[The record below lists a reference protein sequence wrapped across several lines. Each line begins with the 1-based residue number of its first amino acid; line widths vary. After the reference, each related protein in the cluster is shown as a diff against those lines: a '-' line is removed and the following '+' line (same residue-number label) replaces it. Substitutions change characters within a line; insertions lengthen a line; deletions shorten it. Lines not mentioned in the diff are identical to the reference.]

1 MIDYTIDAAAAK
13 KLAANNIHVEKS
25 DDRTTITFMHDVE
38 MESTGKDGD
47 GKSLTIGKTT
57 GRRVNI
63 GYTEDG
69 KGIWLQCQ
77 LAQWKEA
84 KQEKRSSSKT
94 ADEVAAL
101 RAQVEQLTAL
111 ATAALQGNGNV
122 EAAAPVTEPAQVAT
136 SKSAQAPKGNN
147 GGNGKGNKSKSRRRR
162 LDVK

>member
-1 MIDYTIDAAAAK
+1 MFNYEIDASAVK
-13 KLAANNIHVEKS
+13 KLSANNVQVEKL
-25 DDRTTITFMHDVE
+25 DDRTVITFMHDVE

-101 RAQVEQLTAL
+101 RAQVEKLTAL
-111 ATAALQGNGNV
+111 ASAALQGNGNV
-122 EAAAPVTEPAQVAT
+122 QAAAPVKEPATVATSEPAQV
-136 SKSAQAPKGNN
+136 SKGNN